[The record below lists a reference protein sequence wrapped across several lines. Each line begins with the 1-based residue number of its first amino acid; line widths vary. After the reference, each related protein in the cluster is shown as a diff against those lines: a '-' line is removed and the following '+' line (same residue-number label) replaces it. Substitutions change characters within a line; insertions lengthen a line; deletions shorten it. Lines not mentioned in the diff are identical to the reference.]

1 MTTTTATVLTRAEA
15 AYAHLASFQL
25 GDSVEVQGREISF
38 PAVVMTPQQH
48 DHADVNR
55 CHLVV
60 SSNGTEVWITVGLLL
75 AGQHTITLA
84 SERASVRYFDAA
96 RYWVQNRDELQA
108 RIDAEMRERAYNEAH
123 YLSNASAYFPG
134 DHP

>member
-1 MTTTTATVLTRAEA
+1 MTTTDTKLTRAEA

-48 DHADVNR
+48 DHADINR
-55 CHLVV
+55 SHLIV
-60 SSNGTEVWITVGLLL
+60 SSNGTEVRITVGLLL
-75 AGQHTITLA
+75 AGQYAITLA
-84 SERASVRYFDAA
+84 SERAGVRYFDTA

-108 RIDAEMRERAYNEAH
+108 RVDAEMRERAYSEAH
-123 YLSNASAYFPG
+123 YLSSASVYFPG
-134 DHP
+134 SPV

>member
-1 MTTTTATVLTRAEA
+1 MPTTDTKLTRAED

-48 DHADVNR
+48 DFADINR

-60 SSNGTEVWITVGLLL
+60 SSNGTEVRITVGLLL
-75 AGQHTITLA
+75 AGQYAITLA

-108 RIDAEMRERAYNEAH
+108 RIDAEMRERAYSEAH

>member
-1 MTTTTATVLTRAEA
+1 MTTTDTALTRSED

-38 PAVVMTPQQH
+38 PAVVMTPQH
-48 DHADVNR
+48 DHADINR

-60 SSNGTEVWITVGLLL
+60 SSNGTEVRITVGLLL
-75 AGQHTITLA
+75 AGQYAITLA
-84 SERASVRYFDAA
+84 SERASVRYFDIA

-108 RIDAEMRERAYNEAH
+108 RIDAELRERAYSEAH